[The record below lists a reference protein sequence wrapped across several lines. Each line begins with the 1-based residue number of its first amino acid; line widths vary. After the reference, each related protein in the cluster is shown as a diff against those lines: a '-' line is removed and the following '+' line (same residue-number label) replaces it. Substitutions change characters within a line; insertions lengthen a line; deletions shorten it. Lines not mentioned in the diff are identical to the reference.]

1 MTAITLEFAQNVN
14 EDNYTVVLEPV
25 SAVIAHT
32 KTYAEYC
39 AALQPFT
46 RHQRLLMALD
56 AYTQEIDGGHVMFF
70 GSPMGVMWQDVQ
82 EALHLLGDAR
92 FIREHAADFVYFQ

>member
-25 SAVIAHT
+25 RAAIAHT
-32 KTYAEYC
+32 ETYAEYC

-56 AYTQEIDGGHVMFF
+56 AYTHSGTLMVDT
-70 GSPMGVMWQDVQ
+70 SCSS
-82 EALHLLGDAR
+82 AR
-92 FIREHAADFVYFQ
+92 RWG